1 MPILLMASQLE
12 EVPEEDFEVV
22 GQLRSSGVAWVHGD
36 TDVAGGH
43 QSKLGALEQEHVD
56 LLLDGAD
63 DAQNLSHT
71 YDINLFVMCVAAVHV
86 GVFYNSITSH
96 VYLEG

>member
-1 MPILLMASQLE
+1 MASQLE

-63 DAQNLSHT
+63 DAQNLSHMT
-71 YDINLFVMCVAAVHV
+71 SIFLPCVCSNCTCRC
-86 GVFYNSITSH
+86 VFYISTTSIIIH
-96 VYLEG
+96 VHLKG